1 MNDLASAADF
11 LQAYVERLTDIS
23 QSDCPDEGICLLGDT
38 RLQYLQAYTLQGRR
52 DGEYGTIRK
61 LFDAKNLT
69 LSFDR
74 FDDEFK
80 HSWDNGVFVYS
91 AVQSPSAT
99 AESFAIGARL
109 AEVMLENA
117 NLEKFFGIQVE
128 SFFCQVRRAIECMHF
143 LRSREIISFLQW
155 YMHIL
160 QTFLSQTGSI
170 L

>member
-38 RLQYLQAYTLQGRR
+38 RLQYMKAYLNYCK
-52 DGEYGTIRK
+52 DYDKCAK
-61 LFDAKNLT
+61 LLKPKNLT
-69 LSFDR
+69 MEGDGFTS
-74 FDDEFK
+74 
-80 HSWDNGVFVYS
+80 SVFIYS

-109 AEVMLENA
+109 AEMMLENA
-117 NLEKFFGIQVE
+117 KLDDFKGIHVE
-128 SFFCQVRRAIECMHF
+128 SFFCQVWRAIECMHV

-155 YMHIL
+155 YMHVL
-160 QTFLSQTGSI
+160 QTFLSPTGSGRYK
-170 L
+170 LLV